1 MDISTLNLS
10 NKKPA
15 DSIDNLRVGFG
26 TLFGCSIV
34 HQIIK

>member
-1 MDISTLNLS
+1 MSHDNGYISTLNLS

-15 DSIDNLRVGFG
+15 G
-26 TLFGCSIV
+26 TLFGCSIA